1 MGPRNILKVLILII
15 LVAVAAVY
23 YVVPAAKSMN
33 LGLDLKG
40 GVYVVME
47 AIEGDREITNQ
58 DMVQLVEVIRKR
70 VDKLGVAEPVIQRQG
85 DDRIIVELPAVESA
99 ESALQIIGQ
108 TAKLQF
114 ADETGQILLD
124 GTDLKNALAAMDNNT
139 NQSVVQL
146 TFSKDGKDK
155 FASATSNNVGK
166 PIYILLDENVIS
178 APTVREPILDGSA
191 QIDGMESPEAAQ
203 ELAILL
209 NSGALPVDI
218 EILETR
224 TVGPQLGKESID
236 ASVKAAL
243 LGLLLVALYMIVFY
257 RLPGLVAVLSLGVY
271 VVILIGVF
279 SGINATLT
287 LPGIAGL
294 ILSVGMAVDANVII
308 FERLKDELR
317 IGKTLRSALDAGFKR
332 ATLTIFDSNIT
343 TLIATGVL
351 FYFGSGPIR
360 GFAVTL
366 SIGVVISMFTAII
379 VTKFILKA
387 LIMSG
392 YFRNK
397 VLYGFKDKPVVV
409 AEGDAK

>member
-85 DDRIIVELPAVESA
+85 SDRIIVELPAVESA

-124 GTDLKNALAAMDNNT
+124 GKDLKNALAAMDNNT

-146 TFSKDGKDK
+146 TFSKEGKDK

-203 ELAILL
+203 ELSILL

-236 ASVKAAL
+236 ASIKAAL
-243 LGLLLVALYMIVFY
+243 LGLLLVALYMIIFY
-257 RLPGLVAVLSLGVY
+257 RLPGFVAVLSLGVY
-271 VVILIGVF
+271 VVILLGVF
-279 SGINATLT
+279 AGINATLT

-317 IGKTLRSALDAGFKR
+317 HGKTLRSALDAGFKR
-332 ATLTIFDSNIT
+332 AMLTIFDSNIT
-343 TLIATGVL
+343 TLIAAAVL
-351 FYFGSGPIR
+351 FYFASGPVK

-366 SIGVVISMFTAII
+366 SIGVVTSLFTAII

-397 VLYGFKDKPVVV
+397 VLYGFKDKV
-409 AEGDAK
+409 AAAVEGDAQ